1 MFFRDFTSTTCY
13 ILLQAII
20 VCNFNGNSWTKLEK
34 IAKKLVK
41 CPILAPL
48 RQIRAQNF
56 FHRFYLYYML
66 HIVATYHC
74 TQFQGKLMKQT
85 WENSKKPNFGIDF
98 GPLGPNLGLNFLFLD
113 FTSTK
118 CYRLLQGITVC
129 NFKENYWTKLEKIAK
144 NLVSGLILAP
154 LDQIRTQKFFC
165 IDFTST
171 TCYTLL
177 EATTVCNFKEN

>member
-1 MFFRDFTSTTCY
+1 M
-13 ILLQAII
+13 
-20 VCNFNGNSWTKLEK
+20 
-34 IAKKLVK
+34 
-41 CPILAPL
+41 APL
-48 RQIRAQNF
+48 GQIRAQNF

-66 HIVATYHC
+66 HMVTTYHC

-144 NLVSGLILAP
+144 NLISGLILAP
-154 LDQIRTQKFFC
+154 LDQVRDQKFFSK
-165 IDFTST
+165 ILS
-171 TCYTLL
+171 LL
-177 EATTVCNFKEN
+177 HGTHCCKLSLYEISRKTKEANLRK